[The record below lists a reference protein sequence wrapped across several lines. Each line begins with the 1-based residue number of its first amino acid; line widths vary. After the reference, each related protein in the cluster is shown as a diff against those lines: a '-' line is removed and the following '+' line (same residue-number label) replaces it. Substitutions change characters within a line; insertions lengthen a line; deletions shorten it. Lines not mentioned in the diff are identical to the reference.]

1 MGRRHAMNQKDDQTR
16 NTKQNKPK
24 PNKQEQQ
31 PKTKKQTKE
40 SLKHSAKK
48 WLCIN
53 GFALTKIRAA
63 RAKQTRESEPQL
75 SDSRSP
81 VGKLGHGHCWRKFP
95 IGLPTLKGVA
105 ELKVKLQ
112 TVQTNLHEKSSKF
125 AWRKTSL

>member
-1 MGRRHAMNQKDDQTR
+1 VQR
-16 NTKQNKPK
+16 
-24 PNKQEQQ
+24 
-31 PKTKKQTKE
+31 
-40 SLKHSAKK
+40 K

-112 TVQTNLHEKSSKF
+112 TVQTNLHESHPNLRGERHLCDLREATFFVRVRCLSAGLRSVSAVKNDPTMHVPHV
-125 AWRKTSL
+125 AD